1 MYVSHK
7 IRIFSDFMLTSEKT
21 LIIIK
26 LQFRQ
31 RLYERGETMKDDR
44 GHGFYFLGL
53 VLGMII
59 AEIVQAK
66 LGLL

>member
-1 MYVSHK
+1 MFC
-7 IRIFSDFMLTSEKT
+7 RF
-21 LIIIK
+21 IIK

>member
-1 MYVSHK
+1 
-7 IRIFSDFMLTSEKT
+7 
-21 LIIIK
+21 
-26 LQFRQ
+26 
-31 RLYERGETMKDDR
+31 MKDDR
-44 GHGFYFLGL
+44 GYGFYFLGL